1 MKSPH
6 EPISVLLADDHAL
19 VREGTR
25 QMLERHAEITVVGE
39 AVDGETAIEMVR
51 DLRPDVLVL
60 DMSMPVANGVEVT
73 TVVRSA
79 PDPPQVLILSA
90 YDDGDYASAALRA
103 GASGYLLK
111 TAGGEDLYAAILAVA
126 RGEVVLHPTIA
137 ARVLES
143 HPGHEHDHVMTLS
156 ERELEVLSH
165 ASRGLRTA
173 DIADELSVSSRTVE
187 SHFTSIFN
195 KLGVANRTA
204 AVLHAASQGWIA
216 TDRADR
222 DG

>member
-1 MKSPH
+1 MESRH
-6 EPISVLLADDHAL
+6 QPISVLLAEDHAL

-25 QMLERHAEITVVGE
+25 QMLERHDVITVVGE
-39 AVDGETAIEMVR
+39 AVDGETAIEMTR

-73 TVVRSA
+73 RVVRA
-79 PDPPQVLILSA
+79 VPDPPQVLILSA
-90 YDDGDYASAALRA
+90 YDDSDYASAALRA

-111 TAGGEDLYAAILAVA
+111 TASSEDLYAAILAVA
-126 RGEVVLHPTIA
+126 RGEVVLHPAIA
-137 ARVLES
+137 AKVLEA
-143 HPGHEHDHVMTLS
+143 HPEHAHDHVMTLS
-156 ERELEVLSH
+156 DRELEVLSH

-173 DIADELSVSSRTVE
+173 DIADVLSVSSRTVE
-187 SHFTSIFN
+187 SHFTSIYN

-216 TDRADR
+216 ADR
-222 DG
+222 DE